1 MSLNIGFQ
9 HNIYYLIPFNPKKPT
24 SMNYAFK
31 MVPLVFF
38 CLSHLSVSAQRIS
51 IHDAVDQ
58 AIRNNAHINQMRS
71 QLNQKKEEGRI
82 QSGVSSP
89 EFSYMKEGINSKNA
103 DPFQE
108 QRLSISQSV
117 DFPLTTLYRI
127 KALRKEAEA
136 MEYSIQAEERQ
147 VKAEVKKRYIEVLYA
162 LYLQKL
168 RDQHLSLATEL
179 YNAVYTQFETGMGN
193 GMDLTKAELQLAEAN
208 NDMDDARRILH
219 LARYGLFNL
228 MGLAPEE
235 QKYSIEFEDTLRTI
249 DVEISQ
255 IQALAVLN
263 NQPAFKSSEKEMA
276 ASDYYMKETQSNIL
290 PDIRFNVYR
299 QDYGTGFDFNGFE
312 VGLSFPVWF
321 PLEQKG
327 RILITR
333 ARKDEIHWK
342 QEQIKLDM
350 KKQIEHAW
358 HSYEVS
364 RSTIRRYDETIR
376 SKAEKLQSLT
386 LNAYRLGEVD
396 LLNLINAQQMY
407 LNSQQRYLSALR
419 DFYIELVELEKF
431 LDKDLVY

>member
-1 MSLNIGFQ
+1 MS
-9 HNIYYLIPFNPKKPT
+9 
-24 SMNYAFK
+24 SAFK
-31 MVPLVFF
+31 IVLLVLF
-38 CLSHLSVSAQRIS
+38 CLCELPVPAQRLS
-51 IHDAVDQ
+51 IHEAVDQ
-58 AIRNNAHINQMRS
+58 SIRNNAHINQMRS
-71 QLNQKKEEGRI
+71 QLNQKKELWRI

-89 EFSYMKEGINSKNA
+89 EISYLREGMNSKGA

-108 QRLSISQSV
+108 QRFAISQSV
-117 DFPLTTLYRI
+117 DFPLTTSYRV

-136 MEYSIQAEERQ
+136 MEFNIQAEERQ

-168 RDQHLSLATEL
+168 RDQQLSLATEL

-208 NDMDDARRILH
+208 NDLDDARRILH

-235 QKYSIEFEDTLRTI
+235 QKYSIEFEDTLKTI
-249 DVEISQ
+249 DVDISQ
-255 IQALAVLN
+255 IQALAVLTN
-263 NQPAFKSSEKEMA
+263 LPAYKSSEKEMT
-276 ASDYYMKETQSNIL
+276 ASDYFLKETKSNIL
-290 PDIRFNVYR
+290 PDIRFTVYR
-299 QDYGTGFDFNGFE
+299 QDYGTGYDFNGFE

-327 RILITR
+327 HMLITK

-342 QEQIKLDM
+342 QEQIQLDM

-396 LLNLINAQQMY
+396 LLNLINAQQIY
-407 LNSQQRYLSALR
+407 LNSQQRYLLALR
-419 DFYIELVELEKF
+419 DFYMELVELEKF
-431 LDKDLVY
+431 LEKDLVY

>member
-1 MSLNIGFQ
+1 MS
-9 HNIYYLIPFNPKKPT
+9 
-24 SMNYAFK
+24 YAFK
-31 MVPLVFF
+31 IVLLVFF
-38 CLSHLSVSAQRIS
+38 CLSNLPVSAQRLS
-51 IHDAVDQ
+51 IHEAVKQ
-58 AIRNNAHINQMRS
+58 AMRNNAQINQMRS
-71 QLNQKKEEGRI
+71 QLNQKREEWRI

-89 EFSYMKEGINSKNA
+89 EISYMKEGINQKAA

-108 QRLSISQSV
+108 QRLEISQSV
-117 DFPLTTLYRI
+117 DFPLTISYRV

-147 VKAEVKKRYIEVLYA
+147 VKAEVKKRFVEVLYA

-168 RDQHLSLATEL
+168 RDQQLKLATEL

-193 GMDLTKAELQLAEAN
+193 GMDLTKAELQLAEAS
-208 NDMDDARRILH
+208 NDIDDARRILH
-219 LARYGLFNL
+219 MARYGLFNL

-235 QKYSIEFEDTLRTI
+235 QKYTIEFEDTLKTVE
-249 DVEISQ
+249 VEISQ
-255 IQALAVLN
+255 IQALAVLT
-263 NQPAFKSSEKEMA
+263 NQPAFKSSEKLMS
-276 ASDYYMKETQSNIL
+276 ASDYFMKETKSNIL

-299 QDYGTGFDFNGFE
+299 QDYGTGYDFNGFE
-312 VGLSFPVWF
+312 VGLSFPIWF

-327 RILITR
+327 RMRITM

-350 KKQIEHAW
+350 KRQIEHAW

-364 RSTIRRYDETIR
+364 RSTIKRYDETIR

-396 LLNLINAQQMY
+396 LLNLINAQQIY
-407 LNSQQRYLSALR
+407 LNSQQRYLLALR
-419 DFYIELVELEKF
+419 EFYIELVELEKF